1 MGRTLR
7 PGRTALSCAVLLGLT
22 LPGSAGAQAR
32 RALII
37 GINDYPHFTSDSA
50 LARIGRAHVPPLE
63 GSVNDAM
70 AMRDL
75 LTARFGFERAHIALL
90 LDTAATR
97 AAIVA
102 AIRRLTAEAQPGDV
116 VFFFYAGHGSQ
127 RYNSLTARP
136 TKLDQTIVPA
146 DANEG
151 VFDIRDKELARLFDA
166 LIDKHVILTL
176 IFDSCHSGAITRG
189 IPVAYRERW
198 AAMDPRDAADPSAP
212 KPPEDQGALVMSS
225 AQDYQ
230 TAGETKDESGTPHGV
245 FSSALLTVLRT
256 APPEEPAS
264 RVFQRVKA
272 MMQSSGRPQEPVLAG
287 NAQRLSQPIFGSGGA
302 GGTAGTTTVALLR
315 AGAPGEVELQG
326 GTALGLR
333 ENTELVRFGRAS
345 SDRTRLRIT
354 KVSGLSRSTAQV
366 IAGERD
372 SLRPG
377 DLFAVDKWAAPPAAG
392 LRVWLPAAL
401 DGPSRARLVTAL
413 APLRTAPGIEWI
425 EDPSALAVDSTPLAI
440 VQWQGNGWTVES
452 SGKLLA
458 RIPGPLTA
466 TSVQNALRGQPKKVR
481 LFVYLPPSSEL
492 IAHLELGNGTHNDLV
507 EIVSSRADADYLLV
521 GRLHEAGMQYAWM
534 RPNASAD
541 MALKATLPSRTTW
554 VIDSGAPATLVEQAL
569 RLAKVRSWLEMTG
582 PPGDNRF
589 PYRLALRNATTG
601 ALKTAGPVYDGEWYG
616 LVLRADS
623 AQITPSLEPRR
634 VYVFGID
641 TDGNGVLLFPVSN
654 VLNRVPY
661 APTEN
666 GSWPTEIRLGQ
677 DSLFPIVT
685 PFGLDTYI
693 LLTSD
698 EVVPTEALAW
708 EGVRSRGP
716 EGGSPLSTLLFS
728 ASSATRA
735 PTPPVPVTWSIQ
747 HLPVLSAPKP

>member
-1 MGRTLR
+1 MGHTFR
-7 PGRTALSCAVLLGLT
+7 PGRAALVCAALLGLAIAH
-22 LPGSAGAQAR
+22 PVSAQTR

-37 GINDYPHFTSDSA
+37 GINDYPRLTSDSA
-50 LARIGRAHVPPLE
+50 LARIGRDHIPALQ
-63 GSVNDAM
+63 GSVNDAI

-75 LTARFGFERAHIALL
+75 LTARFGFDAGHIALL

-97 AAIVA
+97 AAILA
-102 AIRRLTAEAQPGDV
+102 AIHRLTADAQPGDV

-151 VFDIRDKELARLFDA
+151 VFDIRDKELAGLFDA

-189 IPVAYRERW
+189 IAVVYRERW

-230 TAGETKDESGTPHGV
+230 TAGEGKDETDVSHGV

-256 APPEEPAS
+256 TPPDEPAS

-272 MMQSSGRPQEPVLAG
+272 MMQSTGRPQEPVLAG
-287 NAQRLSQPIFGSGGA
+287 TAQRLSQPIFGGA
-302 GGTAGTTTVALLR
+302 GGSAGTTTVAVLR

-333 ENTELVRFGRAS
+333 ENTELVRFGRPS
-345 SDRTRLRIT
+345 GDRARLRIT

-366 IAGERD
+366 IEGERD

-377 DLFAVDKWAAPPAAG
+377 DLFVVDKWAAPPAAG
-392 LRVWLPAAL
+392 LRVWLPAPL
-401 DGPSRARLVTAL
+401 DGPARAQIITAL
-413 APLRTAPGIEWI
+413 APLRTTPGIEWI
-425 EDPSALAVDSTPLAI
+425 EDPSALAVDSTPLAV
-440 VQWQGNGWTVES
+440 VQWQASGWTVET
-452 SGKLLA
+452 SGKVLA
-458 RIPGPLTA
+458 RIAGPLTA
-466 TSVQNALRGQPKKVR
+466 TAVQNALRRQQKKVR
-481 LFVYLPPSSEL
+481 LFVYVPPSRQL
-492 IAHLELGNGTHNDLV
+492 IAHLDLGSGTHNDLV
-507 EIVSSRADADYLLV
+507 AIVPSRADADYLLV
-521 GRLHEAGMQYAWM
+521 GRLHDAGMQYAWM
-534 RPNASAD
+534 RPNASAE
-541 MALKATLPSRTTW
+541 MALKSTLPSRTTW
-554 VIDSGAPATLVEQAL
+554 VVDSGAPAALVEQAL

-582 PPGDNRF
+582 PPADRRF
-589 PYRLALRNATTG
+589 PYRLELRNSTTG
-601 ALKTAGPVYDGEWYG
+601 ALRTEGPVYDGDWYG

-623 AQITPSLEPRR
+623 AQVTPLLEPRR
-634 VYVFGID
+634 VYVFGIT
-641 TDGNGVLLFPVSN
+641 TDGSGVLLFPLSN

-677 DSLFPIVT
+677 DSLFPIGT
-685 PFGLDTYI
+685 PFGMDTYV

-708 EGVRSRGP
+708 EGVRTRAP
-716 EGGSPLSTLLFS
+716 VGGSPLSTLLFS
-728 ASSATRA
+728 ASTATRA
-735 PTPPVPVTWSIQ
+735 PIPPVPVNWSIQ
-747 HLPVLSAPKP
+747 KLSILSAPKP